1 VHARGGGE
9 FGEPWHLA
17 GKGPTKQNT
26 IDDFVAGA
34 QAAIT
39 DGWTSHAKLAGIGVS
54 AGGITIGGAV
64 TQHPGL
70 FSVAIS
76 QVGFSDMVDLENMPN
91 GPGNVPE
98 FGSVTTVDGFH
109 DLLAMSA
116 YDHVTTAPYPAMIFT
131 TGLSDRRTA
140 PWQVAKMA
148 ARLQASTTSGRPIL
162 LRSDSQGHGMIRVA
176 SAQEEEYADVFTF
189 MLWQLGEP
197 GFAPQ

>member
-1 VHARGGGE
+1 
-9 FGEPWHLA
+9 
-17 GKGPTKQNT
+17 
-26 IDDFVAGA
+26 
-34 QAAIT
+34 
-39 DGWTSHAKLAGIGVS
+39 
-54 AGGITIGGAV
+54 
-64 TQHPGL
+64 
-70 FSVAIS
+70 
-76 QVGFSDMVDLENMPN
+76 
-91 GPGNVPE
+91 
-98 FGSVTTVDGFH
+98 
-109 DLLAMSA
+109 MSA

-197 GFAPQ
+197 GFVPR